1 MLLQLSWC
9 KDLLAF
15 GKAKYTS
22 AVRFTTTV

>member
-15 GKAKYTS
+15 GKAKDTCAMS
-22 AVRFTTTV
+22 ATTTV